1 MEIADEILT
10 MEFNK
15 TQDYFKINLED
26 LQLGKM
32 IGSGASAEVFAGT
45 YKENDVA
52 IKKLRF
58 FNNSNSTI

>member
-1 MEIADEILT
+1 MEIADEILN